1 MPNEKRAIRKRL
13 DFSKIPTATR
23 IPNLIEVQRR
33 SYERFLQMDKLPNER
48 DDSGLQSVFVSVF
61 PITDFRGIS
70 QLDFVD
76 YSIGNWE
83 CKCGHLKGLHH
94 LRTACI
100 HCGAMVITDP
110 FLPGDVLCA
119 KCGTYNKNTPDFCN
133 KCGDPVSL
141 QLKYDQQECEERGM
155 TFSAPLK
162 VTVRLTVYDKDPE
175 TGNKTV
181 RDIKE
186 QEVFFGD
193 IPLMTPNGTFIV
205 NGTERVIVSQ
215 LHRSPGV
222 FFETANNRTYFLG
235 KIIPYRGSWV
245 EFEFDQKNTLYVRI
259 DRKRKF
265 LGTIFLRALGLRS
278 DEEILKTFYVV
289 DRMQLEEGKIFWSV
303 PEEGRGNATHL
314 IGAKAAHAVVH
325 KGEEIVHSGRKITA
339 HSLKSLRAAGI
350 EKLEVETA
358 ELDGAMT
365 ASDVVDTGTG
375 EVIVEA
381 NLELT
386 ADRLHKVLASGAASI
401 EVFFPDRDDMGNII
415 SNTLKRDSI
424 HKPEEALIEIYRKL
438 RPGDPPTLDTATA
451 LFEGMFYDPRKYDFS
466 RVGRLKANLKLY
478 ENPDYASAW
487 WAREQDEKAQKDPS
501 YKRPGPLDR
510 RTLDSGDFTDTIRYL
525 LKLRRNVGMVDDI
538 DHLGNRRV
546 RAVGELMENQ
556 FRIGLVRMERA
567 IKEKMSVYQELNTA
581 MPHDLINAK
590 PVMAAIREFFGS
602 SQLSQFMDQTNPL
615 SEITHKRRLSALGPG
630 GLSRERAGFEVRDVH
645 PTHYGRICPIETPE
659 GPNIGLISSLSCFA
673 RINEYGFIESPYR
686 RVKDSRILDYIEI
699 VNAGDSGLRVGDR
712 IEKEEWHR
720 LNANLKKAGK
730 RQIDSIP
737 FSFYLSA
744 WEEDRHTIAQAN
756 IEFNDKGEITE
767 DLVNAR
773 RQGNFVLVNRS
784 EVDYI
789 DVSPKQL
796 VSVAASLVPFLEH
809 DDANRA
815 LMGANMQR
823 QSVPLLAA
831 EAPLVGTGMEGVTA
845 RDSGAVILAKRHGIV
860 DSVDSERIIVRVEG
874 EHHPTQLSREVG
886 SDIYQLI
893 KFKRSNQNTCIN
905 QKPIVRQGERVVKG
919 QVIADGPC
927 TEHGEL
933 ALGRNVLVAF
943 MPWRGY
949 NFEDAILISERLV
962 KEDYYTSVHIE
973 EFEIEA
979 RDTKLG
985 PEEITRDIPN
995 VSEHALR
1002 DLDESGIIR
1011 IGAQIGHGD
1020 ILVGKVTPKGET
1032 QLTPEEKLLRAIFGE
1047 KAGDVRDASLT
1058 CPPGIEGTVVD
1069 VRIFSRKGQEKDERA
1084 KQIEAEYVAKL
1095 EKNLGDEIRI
1105 LTDERLKRLD
1115 GILGNKEVLAD
1126 LHDERT
1132 NKRLLTKGAILDRD
1146 TIERISTKNLKRI
1159 RYANK
1164 DPRVNEQID
1173 EIEEMTSRQ
1182 IEVLRKITNDK
1193 VAKLQKGDELPPG
1206 VIKLVKVY
1214 VAMKRKL
1221 SVGDKMAGRHGNKGV
1236 IARILP
1242 EEDMPYLPDGTP
1254 VEIVLNPLGV
1264 PSRMNVGQILET
1276 HLGWAAHALGKK
1288 VAALVNA
1295 GMEAAAIREMA
1306 RTEFGATA
1314 VLNQLEEM
1322 DDETLKRVASGMEK
1336 GIWFGTAVFD
1346 GAREDEIKKLLASA
1360 GLPSSGKTTLYD
1372 GMTGEAFEQP
1382 VTVGYIYMLKLS
1394 HLVDDKIHARSIG
1407 PYSLITQQPL
1417 GGKAQF
1423 GGQRFGEME
1432 VWALEA
1438 YGAAYIL
1445 QELLTAKSDDV
1456 YGRTKIYEAIVKGET
1471 AMEPGVPES
1480 FNVLIRELQSLCLD
1494 VELIKR
1500 LDLVPKAPVQEVA
1513 AVAD

>member
-1 MPNEKRAIRKRL
+1 MTKHNIHRKRF
-13 DFSKIPTATR
+13 DFSKIPATIQ
-23 IPNLIEVQRR
+23 IPNLIEVQKR
-33 SYERFLQMDKLPNER
+33 SYDRFLQMDKLPSER
-48 DDSGLQSVFVSVF
+48 EDGGLQAVFQSVF
-61 PITDFRGIS
+61 PITDFRNVS
-70 QLDFVD
+70 QLEFVD
-76 YSIGNWE
+76 FAIGNWE

-94 LRTACI
+94 LRTTCKN
-100 HCGAMVITDP
+100 CGSTVITDP
-110 FLPGDVLCA
+110 FHPGEVLCH
-119 KCGTYNKNTPDFCN
+119 KCGTYNANTPDFCN
-133 KCGDPVSL
+133 KCGDPVGL
-141 QLKYDQQECEERGM
+141 QLKYDVAECEERGM
-155 TFSAPLK
+155 TYSAPLK
-162 VTVRLTVYDKDPE
+162 VTMRLTIWDKDE
-175 TGNKTV
+175 AGNRSI

-193 IPLMTPNGTFIV
+193 VPLMTQNGTFII

-222 FFETANNRTYFLG
+222 FFETAANRTYFLG

-245 EFEFDQKNTLYVRI
+245 EFEYDQKNVLYVRI

-278 DEEILKTFYVV
+278 GEDILKTFYTTDRLVV
-289 DRMQLEEGKIFWSV
+289 RDKKLFWTLDPASEK
-303 PEEGRGNATHL
+303 PTNLLGMKL
-314 IGAKAAHAVVH
+314 AHSIKSKSGDEVA
-325 KGEEIVHSGRKITA
+325 HSGRKITPA
-339 HSLKSLRAAGI
+339 ILKEIQKAKISEI
-350 EKLEVETA
+350 EVDTTDLE
-358 ELDGAMT
+358 GAWA
-365 ASDVVDTGTG
+365 ASDIVDTTTG
-375 EVIVEA
+375 EVLLEA
-381 NLELT
+381 NSEIT
-386 ADRLHKVLASGAASI
+386 ADKVAKILESGVI
-401 EVFFPDRDDMGNII
+401 EMSVFFPERDDVGTVI
-415 SNTLKRDSI
+415 SQTLRRDSI
-424 HKPEEALIEIYRKL
+424 TSPSEALIEIYRKL

-451 LFEGMFYDPRKYDFS
+451 LFQGMFFDPRKYDFS
-466 RVGRLKANLKLY
+466 RVGRLKFNIKLF
-478 ENPDYASAW
+478 ENQEATS
-487 WAREQDEKAQKDPS
+487 
-501 YKRPGPLDR
+501 LDQ
-510 RTLDSGDFTDTIRYL
+510 RTLDPNDFYATIKYL
-525 LKLRRNVGMVDDI
+525 LKLRKNIGAVDDI

-546 RAVGELMENQ
+546 RAVGELLENQ

-567 IKEKMSVYQELNTA
+567 IKEKMSVYQEMSTA
-581 MPHDLINAK
+581 MPHDLVNAK

-673 RINEYGFIESPYR
+673 RINDYGFIESPYR
-686 RVKDSRILDYIEI
+686 KVKNGRVVDY
-699 VNAGDSGLRVGDR
+699 VLVTNSGDGTHKVGDYVEKSEMEKINADLKER
-712 IEKEEWHR
+712 RKKPVEIE
-720 LNANLKKAGK
+720 
-730 RQIDSIP
+730 P

-756 IEFNDKGEITE
+756 IELDDKGRIAGE
-767 DLVNAR
+767 LVNAR
-773 RQGNFVLVNRS
+773 KAGNFVLVNRD
-784 EVDYI
+784 EVDYV

-823 QSVPLLAA
+823 QSVPLLRAQ
-831 EAPLVGTGMEGVTA
+831 APIVGTGMEGVTA
-845 RDSGAVILAKRHGIV
+845 RDSGAVVLARRSGII

-874 EHHPTQLSREVG
+874 EHHPMQLSREVG
-886 SDIYQLI
+886 SDIYQLT

-905 QKPIVRQGERVVKG
+905 QKPIVKKGQRVVKG

-927 TEHGEL
+927 TDFGEL

-949 NFEDAILISERLV
+949 NFEDAILVSEKMV

-973 EFEIEA
+973 EFELEA

-985 PEEITRDIPN
+985 PEEVTRDIPN
-995 VSEHALR
+995 VSESTLR
-1002 DLDESGIIR
+1002 NLDEAGVIR
-1011 IGAQIGHGD
+1011 IGAGIKQGD
-1020 ILVGKVTPKGET
+1020 IIVGKVTPKGET

-1047 KAGDVRDASLT
+1047 KAGDVRDASLY
-1058 CPPGIEGTVVD
+1058 CPPGIEGIVVD
-1069 VRIFSRKGQEKDERA
+1069 VKIFSRKGQEKDERA
-1084 KQIEAEYVAKL
+1084 KAIEGDQIAKL
-1095 EKNLGDEIRI
+1095 EKNLSDEIRI
-1105 LTDERLKRLD
+1105 LTDERLKRLE
-1115 GILGNKEVLAD
+1115 GLLGGKEVQAD

-1132 NKRLLTKGAILDRD
+1132 NKRLLTKDTILDRD
-1146 TIERISTKNLKRI
+1146 AIERISTRNLKRI
-1159 RYANK
+1159 KYADK

-1182 IEVLRKITNDK
+1182 IDVLKKIVNEKKDK
-1193 VAKLQKGDELPPG
+1193 LTKGDELPPG

-1214 VAMKRKL
+1214 IAMKRKL

-1242 EEDMPYLPDGTP
+1242 EEDMPYLADGTP

-1276 HLGWAAHALGKK
+1276 HLGWAGHELGLKIAELLK
-1288 VAALVNA
+1288 QNTRA
-1295 GMEAAAIREMA
+1295 EAIRRDLKTLFKGTVLADTISEMS
-1306 RTEFGATA
+1306 EDE
-1314 VLNQLEEM
+1314 LEALAP
-1322 DDETLKRVASGMEK
+1322 TLMK
-1336 GIWFGTAVFD
+1336 GVFMGSAVFD
-1346 GAREDEIKKLLASA
+1346 GARESEIKALLESA
-1360 GLPSSGKTTLYD
+1360 GLPTSGKTYLRD
-1372 GMTGEAFEQP
+1372 GMTGEKFELP
-1382 VTVGYIYMLKLS
+1382 ITVGYIYMLKLS

-1438 YGAAYIL
+1438 YGAAFIL

-1456 YGRTKIYEAIVKGET
+1456 YGRTKIYEAIVKGEA

-1480 FNVLIRELQSLCLD
+1480 FNVLIRELQALCLD
-1494 VELIKR
+1494 VELIKATE
-1500 LDLVPKAPVQEVA
+1500 KKPVAVA
-1513 AVAD
+1513 AD